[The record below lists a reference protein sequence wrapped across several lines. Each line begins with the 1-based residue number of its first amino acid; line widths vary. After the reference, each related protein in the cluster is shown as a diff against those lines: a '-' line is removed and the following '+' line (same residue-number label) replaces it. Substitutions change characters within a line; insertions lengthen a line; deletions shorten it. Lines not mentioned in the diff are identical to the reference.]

1 MAIREKQLSASKV
14 IAVICAIAV
23 LWVSVFSVSAQT
35 ISEENSKNTE
45 TEVSEITEEFVLPNG
60 DTLVSNDNATIDI
73 VEAVTVKI
81 KDGTSDYKEYDVPQ
95 GTVKKALAHA
105 NIKLG
110 VNDTVNKNLKTEVEE
125 NSKIKVNRISYVKET
140 KTKKVAFK
148 TVKKE
153 TSKLYVG
160 QKKVQQKGKKGT
172 KKVTYTSK
180 VVNGKVK
187 DTIVSNTKVTKKA
200 KKKIVLVGTKRKN
213 YVQFANNPTSFK
225 TKSSGGA
232 GTIIDCNGKKI
243 AYKKIVSGSGTA
255 YYAHPGART
264 SVGDT
269 VHVGGVAVNPNV
281 IPYGSKL
288 YIESPDGSFVYGYAV
303 ANDTGGFAT
312 AGTAVVDLYYD
323 TLSQCVQFGRRT
335 LNIYVL
341 A

>member
-1 MAIREKQLSASKV
+1 MAISEKQLSVKKTVAG
-14 IAVICAIAV
+14 ICATAV

-35 ISEENSKNTE
+35 ISDENSKNTE
-45 TEVSEITEEFVLPNG
+45 TEVSEITEKFILPNG
-60 DTLVSNDNATIDI
+60 DTLVSNDDATINV

-81 KDGTSDYKEYDVPQ
+81 KDGTSDYKNYDVPQ
-95 GTVKKALAHA
+95 GTVKRALDYA
-105 NIKLG
+105 NIELG
-110 VNDTVNKNLKTEVEE
+110 KNDTVNKNLKTKVEE
-125 NSKIKVNRISYVKET
+125 NSKIKVNRIKYVNKT

-153 TSKLYVG
+153 TSKLYIGDKMV
-160 QKKVQQKGKKGT
+160 KQKGKKGT

-180 VVNGKVK
+180 VVNGKIAK
-187 DTIVSNTKVTKKA
+187 TIVSKTKVTKNA

-213 YVQFANNPTSFK
+213 YVQFAHNPTSFN

-255 YYAHPGART
+255 YYAHPGAHT
-264 SVGDT
+264 ATGDT

-335 LNIYVL
+335 VNIYVL